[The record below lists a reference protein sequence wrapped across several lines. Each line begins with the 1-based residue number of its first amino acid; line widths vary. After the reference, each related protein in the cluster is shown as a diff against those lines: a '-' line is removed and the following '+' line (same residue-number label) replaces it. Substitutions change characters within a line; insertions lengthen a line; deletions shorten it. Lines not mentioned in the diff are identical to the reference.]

1 MRFPFD
7 EPKATQV
14 AAYLLKLAGRRVEYL
29 HLIKLMYLA
38 DREMLVKRGKTI
50 TGDKL
55 VSMSKGPVL
64 SCVYN
69 LIKDGPVGSPSKT
82 TWFTFISRNATDV
95 SLTMEAPT
103 DTLSRFELA
112 ILDEVFKKFGGMNRW
127 DLVEHL
133 HHMLPEW
140 DKDVGNSSSE
150 IDPETILRNAEWSDE
165 DIEQAKASAAEA
177 RFYASLG

>member
-14 AAYLLKLAGRRVEYL
+14 AAYLLKLCGGRVKYV
-29 HLIKLMYLA
+29 HLIKLMYVA
-38 DREMLVKRGKTI
+38 DREMLMKRGKTI

-55 VSMSKGPVL
+55 VSMRKGPVL
-64 SCVYN
+64 SHVYN
-69 LIKDGPVGSPSKT
+69 LIKDGPAGSQGS
-82 TWFTFISRNATDV
+82 TWFAHIKRTDMDV
-95 SLTMEAPT
+95 ALAADPST
-103 DTLSRFELA
+103 DTLSRFEMK
-112 ILDEVFKKFGGMNRW
+112 ILDEVFERFGRTNRW
-127 DLVEHL
+127 DLIEHL
-133 HHMLPEW
+133 HESLPEW
-140 DKDVGNSSSE
+140 NKNVGNSSSE